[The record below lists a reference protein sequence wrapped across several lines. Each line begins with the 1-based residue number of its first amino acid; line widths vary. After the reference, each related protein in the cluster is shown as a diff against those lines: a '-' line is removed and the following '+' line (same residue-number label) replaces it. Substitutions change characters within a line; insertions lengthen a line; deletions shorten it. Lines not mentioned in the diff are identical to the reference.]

1 MERLLGPQVLQI
13 AYLARKADIV
23 IRKASSKLTS
33 AAITVLMASYAKQGP
48 NHLYPLFSQVRQDN
62 SVQLEATAID

>member
-1 MERLLGPQVLQI
+1 VLQI
-13 AYLARKADIV
+13 AYLARKVNIV
-23 IRKASSKLTS
+23 IKKASSKLTS

-62 SVQLEATAID
+62 SVQLAATVID